1 MEGRRR
7 RAPGEVRD
15 AIIEVLG
22 RYPRGA
28 TIHEVHAGVEERL
41 GGQVAPSSVRSYLQL
56 GTRAGCPGAFE
67 RVSRGRYKLVRPK
80 R

>member
-7 RAPGEVRD
+7 RPGEVRD

-22 RYPRGA
+22 QHPRGA
-28 TIHEVHAGVEERL
+28 TIREVHAGVEETL

-56 GTRAGCPGAFE
+56 GTKAGRQGAFE